1 MRGYFGI
8 GIEGVSKSINVGNL
22 VRSAHA
28 FGASFVFTV
37 AANYDVSKSVSD
49 TSDTPAQVPLYS
61 FESIEAMRLPE
72 GCKLIGI
79 ELDERATNLPS
90 FRHPRRAAY
99 VLGMERT
106 GLSEYMIE
114 CCDHLIKIPTKFSLN
129 LATTGGIIMY
139 DRLLSMQRFADR
151 PVMAGAAPQPLPEH
165 VFGAPVLGKRDRD
178 PKGN

>member
-8 GIEGVSKSINVGNL
+8 GIEGVSKPINVGNL

-49 TSDTPAQVPLYS
+49 TSDTTAQVPLYP
-61 FESIEAMRLPE
+61 FETIEAMRLPE
-72 GCKLIGI
+72 GCSLIGI

-99 VLGMERT
+99 ILGMERT

-114 CCDHLIKIPTKFSLN
+114 CCDHLVKVPTKFSLN

-139 DRLLSMQRFADR
+139 DRLLSMQRFGDR
-151 PVMAGAAPQPLPEH
+151 PVMAGAAPEPLPKH
-165 VFGAPVLGKRDRD
+165 VFGAPVMGRRGRDR
-178 PKGN
+178 KGN